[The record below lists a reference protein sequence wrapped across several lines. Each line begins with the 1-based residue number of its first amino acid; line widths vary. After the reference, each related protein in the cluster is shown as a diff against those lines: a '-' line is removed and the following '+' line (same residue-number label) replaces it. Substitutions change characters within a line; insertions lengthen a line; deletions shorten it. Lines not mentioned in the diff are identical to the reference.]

1 MDFLALF
8 RQDFRGF
15 YDREKLFW
23 KEIHVSSFFGIFMY
37 SLYEF
42 LLIVYFDVISFLCF
56 LKGKGVVVRNILEK
70 YLTSYFT
77 S

>member
-8 RQDFRGF
+8 LQDFRGF

-42 LLIVYFDVISFLCF
+42 LLIVYFDVINFVCF
-56 LKGKGVVVRNILEK
+56 LKGKGVVKRNILEK
-70 YLTSYFT
+70 Y
-77 S
+77 